1 MLCKNLF
8 TRRVVSIVFLSLCI
22 LFQIQANAQEKKLL
36 RKQDFSGEIKDYKRS
51 SLLVMSIDNAKNKFN
66 EIIRSSFQDYEI
78 TDNFNDH
85 SFGED
90 PFIQMMD
97 SIQDKSVLIAEKLA
111 ELDIAKKLVAKWFN
125 RDSIKGFNLDLVKER
140 GLYNA
145 SSFDIQIA
153 DQTIRGNKLLEDAG
167 ENLIGNTFVIVH
179 DFKYINKKEL
189 AETAGGIM
197 DFFMGSSNKTN
208 QAIQGTMN
216 KVAKGYVIKT
226 TSYLFRLV
234 WDQETS
240 TIFYRNHWVSEKN
253 LDEDK
258 VQVFNESDIFNLE
271 YIGKQDAWSNVFSI
285 KYQQKTLE
293 ELIAR
298 SVVKSSNKALA
309 KLERKFE
316 VFRVKTPLIS
326 VNPIAAKIGIKEGL
340 QRGDRYEVLEQVVD
354 ENGKV
359 IYNKVATIKVDK
371 DNIWDNSYLP
381 DEQPKTNLN
390 YTIFKGK
397 AKKLYPGLLIRYQKN
412 VNLLNKLK

>member
-1 MLCKNLF
+1 MLCKNFLKR
-8 TRRVVSIVFLSLCI
+8 TIVSIVFLSLCI
-22 LFQIQANAQEKKLL
+22 LFQTQSNAQEKKLL
-36 RKQDFSGEIKDYKRS
+36 RKQDYSKEIKDYKRS
-51 SLLVMSIDNAKNKFN
+51 SLLVMSIDNSKNKFN
-66 EIIRSSFQDYEI
+66 EIIRNSFKDYEI

-85 SFGED
+85 SFDED
-90 PFIQMMD
+90 PFIQLMD
-97 SIQDKSVLIAEKLA
+97 SVKDKSTLVAQKLE
-111 ELDIAKKLVAKWFN
+111 ELGIAKKIVARWFN
-125 RDSIKGFNLDLVKER
+125 RDSVKGFNLDLVKER
-140 GLYNA
+140 GLYSA
-145 SSFDIQIA
+145 SAFDIQIA
-153 DQTIRGNKLLEDAG
+153 DKTLRGSKLLEDAG
-167 ENLIGNTFVIVH
+167 ENLIGNTFVIVN
-179 DFKYINKKEL
+179 DFKYISKEEL
-189 AETAGGIM
+189 AETVGGAM
-197 DFFMGSSNKTN
+197 DFLLGRSNKTN
-208 QAIQGTMN
+208 QAIQGAIG

-234 WDQETS
+234 WDDETS

-258 VQVFNESDIFNLE
+258 VKAFNESDIFKLQ

-298 SVVKSSNKALA
+298 SVVKASNKALA

-326 VNPIAAKIGIKEGL
+326 INPIAAKIGIKEGL

-359 IYNKVATIKVDK
+359 TYNKVATIKVDK
-371 DNIWDNSYLP
+371 DKIWDNSYLP
-381 DEQPKTNLN
+381 DEQPKTDLN

-397 AKKLYPGLLIRYQKN
+397 AKKLYPGMLIRYQKN
-412 VNLLNKLK
+412 VNLLNKFK